1 MPTVTFNI
9 QDLPRW
15 FMDDAVFQKNFIKGI
30 DQDLESILGSA
41 YKPAFVVYD
50 EDNDLLTY
58 SVEVPTEMTGE
69 FLKFVPLIGGKII

>member
-15 FMDDAVFQKNFIKGI
+15 FMDDAVFQKNFIGGI
-30 DQDLESILGSA
+30 DQDLESILGIA

>member
-1 MPTVTFNI
+1 
-9 QDLPRW
+9 
-15 FMDDAVFQKNFIKGI
+15 MDDAAFQKNFIKGV

-41 YKPAFVVYD
+41 YKPAFVSYD

-69 FLKFVPLIGGKII
+69 FLKFLPLIGGKII